1 VLAARAFTPIDV
13 LRAGIA
19 YAVAQHDQGR
29 SAGIRRIEEA
39 PMASANLE
47 RLIDGDGHVMEDIEG
62 IISHLPEP
70 YRAGGSIRDP
80 FPASDHLHSSN
91 KHTLPEG
98 AFARVGVDGWLDFMK
113 DLAMDKAVL
122 YTTRGLTFGKI
133 VSKDWA
139 IELARAYNDWIY
151 ETYVKGQERFQVM
164 GLIPLQEPA
173 EAVLELRRIVEELGF
188 IGAMLPSTGADG
200 LQSHLG
206 NERYWPIYAEA
217 ERLGCAIGIHGGAHD
232 NMLMDDMSP
241 YAPVNAL
248 GHPYGQ
254 MVNFAGII
262 FNGVFDKYPGVKI
275 GFMEA
280 GCGWLLTCMERFTSA
295 WATHVQYD
303 PRGRFLQI
311 RKHETVADYIN
322 RHIDEGRIYV
332 GIEGDELT
340 LPYALHMTGPKPY
353 IFSSDFPHEVNNE
366 TCKAEIEELR
376 ENPEVSSEAKEAIL
390 SGNATRFYGFE

>member
-1 VLAARAFTPIDV
+1 
-13 LRAGIA
+13 
-19 YAVAQHDQGR
+19 
-29 SAGIRRIEEA
+29 
-39 PMASANLE
+39 MATQNLE
-47 RLIDGDGHVMEDIEG
+47 RIIDGDGHVMEDLAG
-62 IISHLPEP
+62 IVKFLPEP
-70 YRAGGSIRDP
+70 YWDGKSPIRDP

-98 AFARVGVDGWLDFMK
+98 AFARVGVEGWKEFMQ
-113 DLAMDKAVL
+113 DLGMDKAVL

-139 IELARAYNDWIY
+139 IELARAYNDWMY
-151 ETYVKGQERFQVM
+151 ETYLKEDGDRFQAM
-164 GLIPLQEPA
+164 GLIPLQEPR
-173 EAVLELRRIVEELGF
+173 EAVIELRRIVKEYGM

-206 NERYWPIYAEA
+206 NERYWPIYEEA
-217 ERLGCAIGIHGGAHD
+217 QELGCAIGIHGGAHD

-295 WATHVQYD
+295 WASHVQYD
-303 PRGRFLQI
+303 PRGRFLQL
-311 RKHETVADYIN
+311 KKGENLADYIN
-322 RHIDEGRIYV
+322 RHIDADRIYV
-332 GIEGDELT
+332 GVEGDELT
-340 LPYALHMTGPKPY
+340 LPFAIQVTGNKPY

-366 TCKAEIEELR
+366 TCKEEIQELR
-376 ENPEVSSEAKEAIL
+376 DNPALAAADKEAVL
-390 SGNATRFYGFE
+390 HGNASRFYGV

>member
-1 VLAARAFTPIDV
+1 
-13 LRAGIA
+13 
-19 YAVAQHDQGR
+19 
-29 SAGIRRIEEA
+29 
-39 PMASANLE
+39 MATQNLE
-47 RLIDGDGHVMEDIEG
+47 RLIDGDGHVMEDLAG
-62 IISHLPEP
+62 IVRYLPEP
-70 YRAGGSIRDP
+70 YWDGKSSFRDP

-98 AFARVGVDGWLDFMK
+98 AFARVGVDGWLDFMQ
-113 DLAMDKAVL
+113 DLGMDKAVL

-139 IELARAYNDWIY
+139 IELARAYNTWMY
-151 ETYVKGQERFQVM
+151 ETYLKPHPDRFQAM
-164 GLIPLQEPA
+164 GLIPLQEPH
-173 EAVLELRRIVEELGF
+173 EAVIELRRLVKELGF

-206 NERYWPIYAEA
+206 NDRYWPIYQEA
-217 ERLGCAIGIHGGAHD
+217 QELGAVIGIHGGAHD

-295 WATHVQYD
+295 WASHIQYD
-303 PRGRFLQI
+303 PRGRFLQLN
-311 RKHETVADYIN
+311 KGETLTDYIN
-322 RHIDEGRIYV
+322 RHIDADRIFV
-332 GIEGDELT
+332 GVEGDELT
-340 LPYALHMTGPKPY
+340 LPYAIQLTGNKPY

-366 TCKAEIEELR
+366 TCKEEIQELR
-376 ENPEVSSEAKEAIL
+376 ENSLVTSADKEAVL
-390 SGNATRFYGFE
+390 HGNASRFYGL

>member
-1 VLAARAFTPIDV
+1 
-13 LRAGIA
+13 
-19 YAVAQHDQGR
+19 
-29 SAGIRRIEEA
+29 
-39 PMASANLE
+39 MATHNLE
-47 RLIDGDGHVMEDIEG
+47 RLIDGDGHVMEDLAAIVARMPAE
-62 IISHLPEP
+62 
-70 YRAGGSIRDP
+70 YQGGTPFRDP
-80 FPASDHLHSSN
+80 FPSSDHLHSSN

-98 AFARVGVDGWLDFMK
+98 AFARVGVDGWLEFMD
-113 DLAMDKAVL
+113 DLGMDQSVL

-139 IELARAYNDWIY
+139 IELARAYNDFMY
-151 ETYVKGQERFQVM
+151 DTYMKDQGGRFHVM

-173 EAVLELRRIVEELGF
+173 EAVIELRRIVKEYGM

-206 NERYWPIYAEA
+206 NDRYWPIYAEA
-217 ERLGCAIGIHGGAHD
+217 QDLGACIGIHGGAHD

-262 FNGVFDKYPGVKI
+262 FNGVFDKYPGLKI

-295 WATHVQYD
+295 WASHIQYD
-303 PRGRFLQI
+303 PRGRFLEL
-311 RKHETVADYIN
+311 KNGETMSDYIN
-322 RHIDEGRIYV
+322 RHIDEDRIWIGV
-332 GIEGDELT
+332 EGDELT
-340 LPYALHMTGPKPY
+340 LPFAVQVTGNKPY

-366 TCKAEIEELR
+366 TCREEIAELR
-376 ENPEVSSEAKEAIL
+376 DNPSLTAADKEAVL
-390 SGNATRFYGFE
+390 SGNAVRFYGL

>member
-1 VLAARAFTPIDV
+1 
-13 LRAGIA
+13 
-19 YAVAQHDQGR
+19 
-29 SAGIRRIEEA
+29 
-39 PMASANLE
+39 MATHNLE
-47 RLIDGDGHVMEDIEG
+47 RLIDGDGHVMEDIPAIVARMPAE
-62 IISHLPEP
+62 
-70 YRAGGSIRDP
+70 YQGGSPFRDP

-91 KHTLPEG
+91 KHTLVEG
-98 AFARVGVDGWLDFMK
+98 AFARVGVEGWLEFME
-113 DLAMDKAVL
+113 DLKMEKSVL

-139 IELARAYNDWIY
+139 IELARAYNDFMY
-151 ETYVKGQERFQVM
+151 DTYMKDQNGRFQVM

-173 EAVLELRRIVEELGF
+173 EAVIELRRIVKDYGM

-206 NERYWPIYAEA
+206 NDRYWPIYAEA
-217 ERLGCAIGIHGGAHD
+217 QDLGACIGIHGGAHD

-254 MVNFAGII
+254 MVNFAGMI
-262 FNGVFDKYPGVKI
+262 FNGIFDKYPGLKV

-295 WATHVQYD
+295 WASHIQYD

-311 RKHETVADYIN
+311 KKGESMTDYIN
-322 RHIDEGRIYV
+322 RHIDEDRIYV
-332 GIEGDELT
+332 GVEGDELT
-340 LPYALHMTGPKPY
+340 LPFAVQTTGNKPY

-366 TCKAEIEELR
+366 TCKEEIAELKD
-376 ENPEVSSEAKEAIL
+376 NPNVTDADKEAIL
-390 SGNATRFYGFE
+390 SGNALRFYGL